1 MRILLADDQTQ
12 VLTALQILL
21 KHQSNMQVVGEASE
35 AQTLLAQIEQ
45 TNPDLILLDWN
56 LPDLAAIGS
65 VTGLRRTRPNL
76 LIVVL
81 SGRPESRRE
90 ALAAKANA
98 FVSKID
104 QPERLLAVLQT
115 MQERINRS
123 NGSSSKEG
131 EM

>member
-12 VLTALQILL
+12 VRTALQILL
-21 KHQSNMQVVGEASE
+21 KYQADMQVVGEASE
-35 AQTLLAQIEQ
+35 GQTLLIQIEQ

-56 LPDLAAIGS
+56 LPDLTAIGS
-65 VTGLRRTRPNL
+65 VIGLRRTRPDL

-81 SGRPESRRE
+81 SGRPESRRD
-90 ALAAKANA
+90 ALAAKADA

-115 MQERINRS
+115 MQERVNRS
-123 NGSSSKEG
+123 NGLSHKAG
-131 EM
+131 EA